1 MALGRNRQIG
11 NMARTDRPFYSE
23 YAWAYDLLIDRPV
36 RKECRAITT
45 WLIERGVLPGSSLL
59 DAGCGTGRYAAELGR
74 RGYLVHGID
83 ASTDLIEEAKHSIRD
98 HQSVSVEVGDILA
111 LPTSRYDAI
120 LCRGVLNDLV
130 AEDARRSVLS
140 VLGCALRPDGVLVFD
155 IREWCA
161 TAERK
166 LREPLFRKSVATER
180 GTLTFTSVT
189 TLDPDTHRLV
199 VTERHTLEGA
209 RSSDY
214 RFIMQCWTYDELQ
227 SSLQAAGLGSV
238 GYFGAYDATIPAGAT
253 EQERL
258 RKWIRYGCLWIRTS
272 GDVR

>member
-1 MALGRNRQIG
+1 
-11 NMARTDRPFYSE
+11 
-23 YAWAYDLLIDRPV
+23 
-36 RKECRAITT
+36 
-45 WLIERGVLPGSSLL
+45 
-59 DAGCGTGRYAAELGR
+59 
-74 RGYLVHGID
+74 
-83 ASTDLIEEAKHSIRD
+83 
-98 HQSVSVEVGDILA
+98 
-111 LPTSRYDAI
+111 
-120 LCRGVLNDLV
+120 
-130 AEDARRSVLS
+130 
-140 VLGCALRPDGVLVFD
+140 VFD